1 MYSLILKLA
10 WPYLQRYLA
19 NRTADYLQDR
29 RARRLKQTV
38 EENIEE
44 VVSDYLPPVE
54 IVTDTP
60 RPGANTVWFSLAG
73 LLLGG
78 AFGLIVYLLYRD

>member
-19 NRTADYLQDR
+19 GRAAGYLQDR
-29 RARRLKQTV
+29 RARRLKQAV
-38 EENIEE
+38 EEKVEE
-44 VVSDYLPPVE
+44 VVPDYLPPV
-54 IVTDTP
+54 VTPAP
-60 RPGANTVWFSLAG
+60 RNTANTIWFSLAG

-78 AFGLIVYLLYRD
+78 AFGFIVYLLYKD